1 MLSIKGNGLPVSVLF
16 SQAATFIFDIL
27 LLRGH
32 VSEDRWLQLFHDVIH
47 ELWSLLYET
56 TRLSMISKAPAK
68 YDLTAKLNHETKIT
82 LECVL
87 FITRKEKQATFP
99 QVQKLFVPCTSF
111 KRSLTCFPS
120 WLSKQTLCK
129 WLGSCGTDMKC
140 IVFHRNLRK
149 PEAQFCLLTLLS

>member
-1 MLSIKGNGLPVSVLF
+1 
-16 SQAATFIFDIL
+16 
-27 LLRGH
+27 
-32 VSEDRWLQLFHDVIH
+32 
-47 ELWSLLYET
+47 
-56 TRLSMISKAPAK
+56 MISKAPAK

-111 KRSLTCFPS
+111 KRSLTRFPS

-129 WLGSCGTDMKC
+129 VRFMWDRYEVYRVSQEFEKTRGPILFIDPIIT
-140 IVFHRNLRK
+140 K
-149 PEAQFCLLTLLS
+149 PLTIITCLIPNQLKTTISQAC